1 MFDGLEKR
9 NFQRLVFPLN
19 VVIEI
24 LPAREAPKGLP
35 RLHAKSRNISRGGI
49 CLETKSL
56 EVDGVHLLSGLPF
69 ARENHLH
76 LSIELIPEEPPLT
89 ATGEVRWYDI
99 ARDLPGC
106 VYQLGV
112 AFTEIGDD
120 GKERLARFL
129 KNIKKQL
136 VGYDFKKDDPT
147 DSSHG
152 MTRSP
157 LTS

>member
-9 NFQRLVFPLN
+9 RFHRLVFSLN
-19 VVIEI
+19 VAVEVVS
-24 LPAREAPKGLP
+24 AQGEPKGLP
-35 RLHAKSRNISRGGI
+35 RLHVKSRNISKDGI
-49 CLETKSL
+49 CLEMKSI

-69 ARENHLH
+69 ARENRLH

-89 ATGEVRWYDI
+89 ATGEVQWYDI

-112 AFTEIGDD
+112 AFLEIRDD

-129 KNIKKQL
+129 KKHQNGL
-136 VGYDFKKDDPT
+136 GPV
-147 DSSHG
+147 
-152 MTRSP
+152 
-157 LTS
+157 